1 METKYD
7 RLKTFVAENGWPRYR
22 FNQIL
27 HAIFKER
34 IGEFERMTTLP
45 LPLRHQLR
53 KRFGKSIL
61 HLTPVFR
68 KQSGQADKVLF
79 ELPDS
84 NKIETVRLIYR
95 AGWQSYCISSQCGCG
110 FGCSFCATGKI
121 GFKRHLSADEITD
134 QILYFHLQNH
144 PIDSISL
151 MGMGEALANPQTFS
165 ALKVLTDP
173 RLFNLSP
180 RRITV
185 STIGLIPQIE
195 RLSREFPQVNLTFSL
210 HSPFDEQRSAL
221 MPINRKYPL
230 NEVLEVLDAHIRK
243 HRRKVYIAYIVPAR
257 CERHTRSCREADFPA
272 AGARALGLP
281 VSRQP
286 DPLQSRLRGSEG
298 VPAATRRRTG
308 RLLQASA
315 KSGREGDRKTILRR
329 GHRSGLRSIVRAVL
343 HSRRAG
349 GAQGPCAARAVKRKT
364 ARRVSGETPTGSRK
378 HPLDVPG
385 QHLGA
390 SESPGTA
397 LAPGL
402 SVFYFE
408 IPHEISR
415 HGASIKSSSMSA
427 FQSTPSL
434 RSPDGSFH
442 MDGGSDPI
450 PQRLKPPVPAQSH

>member
-7 RLKTFVAENGWPRYR
+7 RLKAFVAEKGWPMYR

-34 IGEFERMTTLP
+34 IGEFERMATLP

-53 KRFGKSIL
+53 ERFGKSVL
-61 HLTPVFR
+61 RLRPALR
-68 KQSGQADKVLF
+68 KRSGQADKVLF

-95 AGWQSYCISSQCGCG
+95 AGWQSYCVSSQCGCG

-121 GFKRHLSADEITD
+121 GFKRNLSADEITD

-151 MGMGEALANPQTFS
+151 MGMGEALANPQTFA

-230 NEVLEVLDAHIRK
+230 NEVLDALDAHIRK
-243 HRRKVYIAYIVPAR
+243 NRRKVYIAYIVLPGVNDTP
-257 CERHTRSCREADFPA
+257 EH
-272 AGARALGLP
+272 AGKLISL
-281 VSRQP
+281 
-286 DPLQSRLRGSEG
+286 LRGRG
-298 VPAATRRRTG
+298 PWDYLYHVNLIRYNPASGAPKAYQRPNEDELTRFCRR
-308 RLLQASA
+308 L
-315 KSGREGDRKTILRR
+315 
-329 GHRSGLRSIVRAVL
+329 
-343 HSRRAG
+343 RRAG
-349 GAQGPCAARAVKRKT
+349 VKVTVRQSFGVDIEAACGQLYGRYYIRGKPEERK
-364 ARRVSGETPTGSRK
+364 
-378 HPLDVPG
+378 
-385 QHLGA
+385 
-390 SESPGTA
+390 SP
-397 LAPGL
+397 APQ
-402 SVFYFE
+402 E
-408 IPHEISR
+408 
-415 HGASIKSSSMSA
+415 
-427 FQSTPSL
+427 Q
-434 RSPDGSFH
+434 
-442 MDGGSDPI
+442 
-450 PQRLKPPVPAQSH
+450 

>member
-7 RLKTFVAENGWPRYR
+7 RLKAFVAENGWPRYR

-27 HAIFKER
+27 HAVFKER
-34 IGEFERMTTLP
+34 IGEFDRMTTLP

-53 KRFGKSIL
+53 KRFGKSVL

-110 FGCSFCATGKI
+110 FGCRFCATGRI
-121 GFKRHLSADEITD
+121 GLKRNLSADEITD
-134 QILYFHLQNH
+134 QILYFHLQSH

-151 MGMGEALANPQTFS
+151 MGMGEALANPQIFT

-185 STIGLIPQIE
+185 STIGLVPQIE

-230 NEVLEVLDAHIRK
+230 DEVLDALDAHIQR
-243 HRRKVYIAYIVPAR
+243 HRRKVYIAYIV
-257 CERHTRSCREADFPA
+257 
-272 AGARALGLP
+272 LP
-281 VSRQP
+281 GVNDTPEHAEKLVS
-286 DPLQSRLRGSEG
+286 LLRGRG
-298 VPAATRRRTG
+298 PWDYLYHVNLIRYNPASGAPKAYQRPHEDELTRFCG
-308 RLLQASA
+308 RL
-315 KSGREGDRKTILRR
+315 
-329 GHRSGLRSIVRAVL
+329 
-343 HSRRAG
+343 RRAG
-349 GAQGPCAARAVKRKT
+349 VKVTVRQSFGVDIEAACGQLYGRYYIR
-364 ARRVSGETPTGSRK
+364 GEPEEHK
-378 HPLDVPG
+378 
-385 QHLGA
+385 
-390 SESPGTA
+390 
-397 LAPGL
+397 APAKG
-402 SVFYFE
+402 
-408 IPHEISR
+408 R
-415 HGASIKSSSMSA
+415 
-427 FQSTPSL
+427 
-434 RSPDGSFH
+434 
-442 MDGGSDPI
+442 
-450 PQRLKPPVPAQSH
+450 